1 LFKRFRHVQRRWVR
15 WRKESSLAIR
25 ASKHNSLIWN
35 LEETNVEVQ
44 ETLCWRK
51 IKIRWVKKKD
61 FKIFNWFL
69 MRLKLKNCLTLQAR
83 RESLR
88 IKEVDLRKNYER
100 REDYWW
106 YAQCLQSILKC
117 KILALP
123 RESKLTKIISIF

>member
-1 LFKRFRHVQRRWVR
+1 LFKRFRHVQRRWLR

-44 ETLCWRK
+44 ETLRWRK
-51 IKIRWVKKKD
+51 IKIRRVKQR
-61 FKIFNWFL
+61 FYHFQLVFNEAN
-69 MRLKLKNCLTLQAR
+69 LKLMTLQAR
-83 RESLR
+83 RQSPR
-88 IKEVDLRKNYER
+88 IKEVDLRKNNEC